1 VSLSVGV
8 LSVFMV
14 KDIRKT
20 SSVTYSNLIVWHII
34 IGTSGEFSVVF
45 SMKERRNEGLI
56 SGSGKIVRRWIINV
70 LPVRN
75 ICIFFLPDN
84 IFIRDGSEKL

>member
-1 VSLSVGV
+1 
-8 LSVFMV
+8 MV

-34 IGTSGEFSVVF
+34 IGASGEFSVAFGLHV
-45 SMKERRNEGLI
+45 MTNEQLNRCRWN
-56 SGSGKIVRRWIINV
+56 IVRRWIINV

-75 ICIFFLPDN
+75 ICIFLPDDKC
-84 IFIRDGSEKL
+84 IRDGSEKL